1 MDNRSI
7 ISMLYQIGNSMM
19 PLKKLV
25 RFFCKIFLYTPML
38 FLVYCGNPRSNK
50 PHTHPPNILF
60 ILADDQRYDLI
71 HALGNKEII
80 TPNLDELI
88 SRGTTFYNTYIMG
101 AMNGAVC
108 APSRAMII
116 TGRSLFDINPY
127 AGDELDMPDTL
138 LAEALL
144 LNDYTTFHTGKWH
157 NGEKAFLKGFVQ
169 GSKIFFGGMSD
180 HYQVPT
186 KDLYANHQLSKVKI
200 DSTHSSV
207 LFASAAEKFIREY
220 DKSNPFFLQ
229 VSFTA
234 PHDPRNMPQKYLD
247 LYDNVEINIPPN
259 FMANHPFDN
268 GELDIRDEWL
278 AGYPRTRAEI
288 KANILAYYAMISHM
302 DEQIGK
308 IIQSLDENGLR
319 ENTIIVFTSDNGLA
333 VGQHGL
339 MGKQNLYEHSIKV
352 PLIIQGPGIPEG
364 MKDNRLVYTTDLFP
378 TICDLTGTKK
388 SKSLDGISLVGT
400 FKNRKSTERT
410 SLIFAYKNSQRA
422 IRKGKFK
429 LIEYLVKGQKTGQL
443 FNLKSDPWE
452 IENLYEVQEFDSKK
466 IELQNELQKQLT
478 KYNDQVVLSSEY
490 WNVKPISSWIK
501 KVSPSTI
508 DKLRK
513 LAQRDREL
521 RGFFETAK

>member
-1 MDNRSI
+1 MTASEKQ
-7 ISMLYQIGNSMM
+7 M
-19 PLKKLV
+19 
-25 RFFCKIFLYTPML
+25 RFFCKIFLYFPVL
-38 FLVYCGNPRSNK
+38 FLVYCSNPRSNK
-50 PHTHPPNILF
+50 PFKKKPNILF
-60 ILADDQRYDLI
+60 ILADDMRYDAI

-80 TPNLDELI
+80 TPNLDKLI
-88 SRGTTFYNTYIMG
+88 SRGTTFNNTYIMG

-108 APSRAMII
+108 APSRAMMN
-116 TGRSLFDINPY
+116 TGRSLFNINPY
-127 AGDELDMPDTL
+127 SGDQLDMPDTL

-144 LNDYTTFHTGKWH
+144 VNDYTTFHTGKWH

-186 KDLYANHQLSKVKI
+186 KELNANRQLSKVKI

-207 LFASAAEKFIREY
+207 LFASTAEKFIREY

-234 PHDPRNMPQKYLD
+234 PHDPRNMPQEYLE
-247 LYDNVEINIPPN
+247 LYNNVEINIPPN
-259 FMANHPFDN
+259 FMPNHPFDN
-268 GELDIRDEWL
+268 DELDIRDEWL
-278 AGYPRTRAEI
+278 AGYPRTRDEI
-288 KANILAYYAMISHM
+288 KANILAYFAMITHM

-308 IIQSLDENGLR
+308 IIKSLNESGLR

-352 PLIIQGPGIPEG
+352 PLIIQGPGIPESR
-364 MKDNRLVYTTDLFP
+364 KDNQLVYTTDLFP
-378 TICDLTGTKK
+378 TICDLTGKK
-388 SKSLDGISLVGT
+388 KPKSLDGISLVGA
-400 FKNRKSTERT
+400 FKNRKETERN
-410 SLIFAYKNSQRA
+410 SLIFAYKNTQRA
-422 IRKGKFK
+422 IRKGEFK
-429 LIEYLVKGQKTGQL
+429 LIEYLVKGKKTGQL
-443 FNLKSDPWE
+443 FHLKSDPWE

-478 KYNDQVVLSSEY
+478 KYNDQVVLSSDH
-490 WNVKPISSWIK
+490 WNVEPIPSWIK

-513 LAQRDREL
+513 LALRDREL
-521 RGFFETAK
+521 RGFSENTK